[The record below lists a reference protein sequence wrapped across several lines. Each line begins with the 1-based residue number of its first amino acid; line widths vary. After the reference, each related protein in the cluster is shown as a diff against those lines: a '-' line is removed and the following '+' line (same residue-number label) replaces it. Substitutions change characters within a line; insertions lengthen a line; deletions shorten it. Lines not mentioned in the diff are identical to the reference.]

1 MTKNLVI
8 TIMAAGEGKRMN
20 SSIPKVLHLFNNVP
34 MLVRIINE
42 ANQLNP
48 SKIIIITGKYDD
60 LIKRTL
66 KLFLDITFD
75 KLTFVQQKNPNG
87 TGDAINSTLHLY
99 NENENVLILNGD
111 MPLISSVLLHNFI
124 KLNYDAQLLVA
135 ELDNPYGYGR
145 ILYNDEN
152 IFLGIKEEKDTNEEE
167 KKIKIVNVGIY
178 YFSSEIL
185 QKYIPLIDN
194 NNVQN
199 EYYLTDIVKIIKN
212 SSTIIIKTHLI
223 EEELKYQ
230 ILGVN
235 TQDELIDLE
244 NKYKNI

>member
-20 SSIPKVLHLFNNVP
+20 STIPKVLHLFNNLP
-34 MLVRIINE
+34 MLVRIIKE
-42 ANQLNP
+42 AIKLVP
-48 SKIIIITGKYDD
+48 SKIIIITGKYDE

-66 KLFLDITFD
+66 DIYLNTTFD
-75 KLTFVQQKNPNG
+75 KLIFVQQKSPNG

-99 NENENVLILNGD
+99 NKDENVLILNGD
-111 MPLISSVLLHNFI
+111 TPLISYDLLHNFI
-124 KLNYDAQLLVA
+124 KLNHDAQLLVA

-152 IFLGIKEEKDTNEEE
+152 VFHGIKEEKDTNEEE

-178 YFSSEIL
+178 YFTSEIL

-199 EYYLTDIVKIIKN
+199 EYYLTDIVKIIKIDSN
-212 SSTIIIKTHLI
+212 ITIETYLI
-223 EEELKYQ
+223 EEDLKYQ

-235 TQDELIDLE
+235 TQEELLDLQT
-244 NKYKNI
+244 KYINI

>member
-20 SSIPKVLHLFNNVP
+20 SSIPKVLHLFNDVP

-42 ANQLNP
+42 ANKLNP
-48 SKIIIITGKYDD
+48 SKIIIITGKYDE
-60 LIKRTL
+60 LIKETL
-66 KLFLDITFD
+66 KLYLNSKFD
-75 KLTFVQQKNPNG
+75 NLTFVQQKNPNG

-111 MPLISSVLLHNFI
+111 TPLISYNLLHNFI
-124 KLNYDAQLLVA
+124 KLNYDALLLVA
-135 ELDNPYGYGR
+135 ELNNPYGYGR
-145 ILYNDEN
+145 ILYNNEN
-152 IFLGIKEEKDTNEEE
+152 DFLAIKEEKDANEEE

-178 YFSSEIL
+178 YFTSEVL

-194 NNVQN
+194 KNVQN
-199 EYYLTDIVKIIKN
+199 EYYLTDIVKIIKTN
-212 SSTIIIKTHLI
+212 STIIIKTHLI

-235 TQDELIDLE
+235 TQEELLDLQ
-244 NKYKNI
+244 NKYKNV

>member
-20 SSIPKVLHLFNNVP
+20 SSIPKVLHLFNDVP

-42 ANQLNP
+42 ANKLNP
-48 SKIIIITGKYDD
+48 SKIIIITGKYDE
-60 LIKRTL
+60 LIKETL
-66 KLFLDITFD
+66 KLYLNSKFD
-75 KLTFVQQKNPNG
+75 NLTFVQQKNPNG

-111 MPLISSVLLHNFI
+111 TPLISYNLLHNFI
-124 KLNYDAQLLVA
+124 KLNYDALLLVA
-135 ELDNPYGYGR
+135 ELNNPFGYGR
-145 ILYNDEN
+145 ILYNNEN
-152 IFLGIKEEKDTNEEE
+152 DFLGIKEEKDANEEE

-178 YFSSEIL
+178 YFTSEVL

-194 NNVQN
+194 KNVQN
-199 EYYLTDIVKIIKN
+199 EYYLTDIVKIIKTN
-212 SSTIIIKTHLI
+212 SNIIIKTHLI

-235 TQDELIDLE
+235 TQEELLDLQ
-244 NKYKNI
+244 NKYKNV